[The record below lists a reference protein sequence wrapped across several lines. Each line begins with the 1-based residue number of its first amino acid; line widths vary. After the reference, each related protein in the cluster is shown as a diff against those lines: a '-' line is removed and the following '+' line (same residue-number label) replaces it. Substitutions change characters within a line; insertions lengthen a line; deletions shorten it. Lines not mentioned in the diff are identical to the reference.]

1 MRQDEASLVD
11 IIQAAKRVL
20 KFSESLNRKELEQN
34 EEKQSAIFYQ
44 IMIIGEAV
52 KRLSSDF
59 RVQYASIP
67 WKQMAGMRD
76 ILTHQYDEVDL
87 DIIWEVIQTDIPQ
100 IIEMVQPLILSDD

>member
-11 IIQAAKRVL
+11 IIQAAKRVI
-20 KFSESLNRKELEQN
+20 KFSESLNRKELKQN
-34 EEKQSAIFYQ
+34 EEKQSAILYQ

-59 RVQYASIP
+59 RMQHASIP
-67 WKQMAGMRD
+67 WRQMAGMRD

-87 DIIWEVIQTDIPQ
+87 DTIWEVIQTDIPQ
-100 IIEMVQPLILSDD
+100 IIEIVQPLLSDV